1 MVACGRGRVIRPVHA
16 LILVAAAIGVYYAA
30 KLATDDEYSLDD
42 LGEYLDL
49 SGAGEVFDGIFESVG
64 SVVDSVGGFINVG
77 FENVYGETFGYWD
90 MKPSPQ
96 ILNYL
101 VKEESKSYVAYE
113 AKGKGKGDWTIG
125 VGHKLMGEELK
136 TLIGVAL
143 NDNQIA
149 DLLYGDINRRAG
161 APLFREGAASFVRRL
176 LSFEASQDQFDALV
190 CMAFNTPQ
198 GAKGAIDLHN
208 KGKFSETANYIQNY
222 ENKAVAPWS
231 KYGGLK
237 TRRKFEADLYR
248 RGITG

>member
-1 MVACGRGRVIRPVHA
+1 MKPIHA
-16 LILVAAAIGVYYAA
+16 AVLVAAALGVYYVS
-30 KLATDDEYSLDD
+30 TLDTEESGGD
-42 LGEYLDL
+42 SGLDFLGWLPDAIREPLQ
-49 SGAGEVFDGIFESVG
+49 SGW
-64 SVVDSVGGFINVG
+64 GFIKVG
-77 FENVYGETFGYWD
+77 AENVYGETFGYWD

-96 ILNYL
+96 ILMYL
-101 VKEESKSYVAYE
+101 VKEEAKSYVAYE

-143 NDNQIA
+143 NDDQIA
-149 DLLYGDINRRAG
+149 ALLDGDINRRAG
-161 APLFREGAASFVRRL
+161 APLYREGAAALVRRL
-176 LSFEASQDQFDALV
+176 LSLEASQDQFDALV
-190 CMAFNTPQ
+190 CLAFNSPNA
-198 GAKGAIDLHN
+198 AKGAIDLHN
-208 KGKFSETANYIQNY
+208 QGKFREAANYIQNY